1 MSEIK
6 HENIDINLR
15 NMTVE
20 TLNPELSKEELIEIV
35 HQLICIV
42 HSLQKSFLNRTDGL
56 DDRVDCLESGCVRL
70 DEKIGQLGFDLA
82 ELRGG
87 L

>member
-1 MSEIK
+1 MAVIE

-15 NMTVE
+15 NMTVD

-42 HSLQKSFLNRTDGL
+42 HSLQKSFLDCTDGL
-56 DDRVDCLESGCVRL
+56 DGRVDCLESGCVRL